1 MIDRQIAVL
10 LGVIGVILVV
20 GSAIGEGV
28 ARQAATPRE
37 RLAADDLRARI
48 RAWWWMIPTMVAFL
62 AVGRL
67 GIVGF
72 FALVSFLSLRELV
85 TLLPSRPVD
94 HTTLVLAFFLAVP
107 VQYALIWCGWTA
119 MFLVFV
125 PVWALA
131 GVSVRLALAGDTE
144 RFLHRLAAIQYVLM
158 VGVYCLSHAPALLL
172 LRIDGY
178 EGQAHKL
185 VVFLVVVTQS
195 SDVLQFL
202 WGKALG
208 QTPLTPT
215 LSPGKTVEGLVG
227 GVLSATAVGALLTP
241 LTPFS
246 WLESALLAF
255 TCAMA
260 GWCGGAVM
268 SAIKR
273 DAGIKDYGA
282 LIAGHG
288 GVVDRVDSLLFA
300 APVLFH
306 VVWWLH
312 AG

>member
-1 MIDRQIAVL
+1 MIDRQIAVML
-10 LGVIGVILVV
+10 AVVGVVLVV
-20 GSAIGEGV
+20 GSALGEGV
-28 ARQAATPRE
+28 ARQASTPRE
-37 RLAADDLRARI
+37 RVAAADLRARI

-62 AVGRL
+62 AVGRP

-85 TLLPSRPVD
+85 TLIPSRRAD
-94 HTTLVLAFFLAVP
+94 HTTLVLAFFVAVP
-107 VQYALIWCGWTA
+107 VQYALIWTGWTA

-131 GVSVRLALAGDTE
+131 LVSVRLALAGDTE
-144 RFLHRLAAIQYVLM
+144 RFLHRLAAVQYALM
-158 VGVYCLSHAPALLL
+158 VGVYCISHAPALLL
-172 LRIDGY
+172 LQVDGY
-178 EGQAHKL
+178 DGQAHKL

-208 QTPLTPT
+208 RTPLTPS

-227 GVLSATAVGALLTP
+227 GVSSATAVGALLTP

-246 WLESALLAF
+246 LVESALLAF

-273 DAGIKDYGA
+273 DAGVKDYGT

-288 GVVDRVDSLLFA
+288 GVLDRVDSLVFA

-306 VVWWLH
+306 LVWWLH
-312 AG
+312 G

>member
-1 MIDRQIAVL
+1 MLAV
-10 LGVIGVILVV
+10 VGVILVV
-20 GSAIGEGV
+20 GSAVGEGV
-28 ARQAATPRE
+28 ARQATTPRE
-37 RLAADDLRARI
+37 RVAAADLRARI

-62 AVGRL
+62 ALGRL

-72 FALVSFLSLRELV
+72 FALVSFLALRELV
-85 TLLPSRPVD
+85 TLLPSRRAD

-107 VQYALIWCGWTA
+107 VQYALIWTGWTA

-131 GVSVRLALAGDTE
+131 VVSVRLALAGDTE
-144 RFLHRLAAIQYVLM
+144 RFLHRLAAIQYALM
-158 VGVYCLSHAPALLL
+158 VGVYCVSHAPALLL

-208 QTPLTPT
+208 RTPLTPA
-215 LSPGKTVEGLVG
+215 LSPSKTVEGLVG

-246 WLESALLAF
+246 PLEAALLAL
-255 TCAMA
+255 TCALA
-260 GWCGGAVM
+260 GWAGGAVM

-273 DAGIKDYGA
+273 DAGIKDYGT

-288 GVVDRVDSLLFA
+288 GVLDRVDSLVFA

-306 VVWWLH
+306 LLAWLH
-312 AG
+312 A

>member
-1 MIDRQIAVL
+1 MIDRQIAVML
-10 LGVIGVILVV
+10 AVVGVILVV
-20 GSAIGEGV
+20 GSAVGEGV
-28 ARQAATPRE
+28 ARQASTPRE
-37 RLAADDLRARI
+37 RVAAADLRARI

-62 AVGRL
+62 ALGHL

-85 TLLPSRPVD
+85 TLLPSRPAD

-107 VQYALIWCGWTA
+107 TQYALIWTGWTA

-125 PVWALA
+125 PVWVLA
-131 GVSVRLALAGDTE
+131 VVSVRLALTGDTE
-144 RFLHRLAAIQYVLM
+144 RFLHRLAAIQYALM
-158 VGVYCLSHAPALLL
+158 VGVYCVSHAPALLL

-178 EGQAHKL
+178 EGQTHKL

-195 SDVLQFL
+195 SDILQFL

-208 QTPLTPT
+208 RTPLTPS
-215 LSPGKTVEGLVG
+215 LSPSKTVEGLVG
-227 GVLSATAVGALLTP
+227 GVLSATAVGAMLTP

-246 WLESALLAF
+246 WLEAAQLALV
-255 TCAMA
+255 CALA
-260 GWCGGAVM
+260 GWAGGAVM

-273 DAGIKDYGA
+273 DAGIKDYGT

-288 GVVDRVDSLLFA
+288 GVLDRVDSLVFA

-306 VVWWLH
+306 LVWWLH
-312 AG
+312 A